1 MDGKEELAKAQCP
14 EHSREQRKWKYEMR
28 SSGVLPKWMREGL
41 QDPGKQLH
49 LFLGSHCLSIGLQRD
64 SFAGD
69 NVINW

>member
-1 MDGKEELAKAQCP
+1 MG
-14 EHSREQRKWKYEMR
+14 
-28 SSGVLPKWMREGL
+28 SSGVLPKWMKEGL

-49 LFLGSHCLSIGLQRD
+49 LFLGRQTD